1 MSDARP
7 FTSGRDQVISYPVTA
22 AGIRTRVVESTGG
35 VTPLV
40 CLHGAGSRADR
51 FVPTIPGLV
60 AAGYRVFAIDFPGHG
75 LADKGAGPDYTAAGL
90 AAFIS
95 GVLDELG
102 LSGVTVAGT
111 SLGAHVAAHLA
122 LDRPDL
128 VDSVVLIGAIGL
140 APLPDENMVPREVL
154 ADASDAGVR
163 RKLDLLVADPAMV
176 TDAWVREESMINSS
190 LGARESLTAVADFL
204 LGPCNDDLVVDAL
217 NEARLTDRVLLVWG
231 EDDRWTPLAMGRAAH
246 EALPGS
252 TLEVMQGCG
261 HAPYF
266 EDPDR
271 FAEIMTGWRRRR
283 PV

>member
-22 AGIRTRVVESTGG
+22 AGIRTRVVESVGG
-35 VTPLV
+35 VAPLV

-51 FVPTIPGLV
+51 FVPAVPGLV
-60 AAGYRVFAIDFPGHG
+60 DAGYHVFAIDSPGHG
-75 LADKGAGPDYTAAGL
+75 LADKGAGPDYTAAGF
-90 AAFIS
+90 AAFFS
-95 GVLDELG
+95 AVLDELG

-111 SLGAHVAAHLA
+111 SLGAHVAAHMA
-122 LDRPDL
+122 LTRPDL
-128 VDSVVLIGAIGL
+128 VSSVVLIGAIGL
-140 APLPDENMVPREVL
+140 APLPEENMTPREVL

-204 LGPCNDDLVVDAL
+204 LGPCNEDLVVDAL
-217 NEARLTDRVLLVWG
+217 ADAGLADRVLLVWG
-231 EDDRWTPLAMGRAAH
+231 EDDRWTPLSMGHAAH
-246 EALPGS
+246 AALPGS
-252 TLEVMQGCG
+252 RLEVMGGCG

-271 FAEIMTGWRRRR
+271 FAQIMAEWRRL

>member
-35 VTPLV
+35 GEPLV

-51 FVPTIPGLV
+51 FVPAIPSLV
-60 AAGYRVFAIDFPGHG
+60 AAGYRVFAVDFPGHG
-75 LADKGAGPDYTAAGL
+75 LADKGPGPDYTAAGF
-90 AAFIS
+90 AAFIA

-128 VDSVVLIGAIGL
+128 VSSLVLIGAIGL
-140 APLPDENMVPREVL
+140 APLPEENMVPREVL

-217 NEARLTDRVLLVWG
+217 QAAGLAERVLLVWG

-246 EALPGS
+246 AALPGS
-252 TLEVMQGCG
+252 DLAVMTGCG

-271 FAEIMTGWRRRR
+271 FAEIMTGRRRF
-283 PV
+283 PA

>member
-22 AGIRTRVVESTGG
+22 TGIRTRVVESTGG
-35 VTPLV
+35 VTPLI

-51 FVPTIPGLV
+51 FTPAIPGLV
-60 AAGYRVFAIDFPGHG
+60 AAGYRVFAVDFPGHG
-75 LADKGAGPDYTAAGL
+75 LADKGSGPDHTAAGF
-90 AAFIS
+90 AAFVA

-111 SLGAHVAAHLA
+111 SLGAHVAAHLL

-140 APLPDENMVPREVL
+140 APLPEENMVPREVL

-217 NEARLTDRVLLVWG
+217 NGASLTDRVLLVWG
-231 EDDRWTPLAMGRAAH
+231 EDDRWTPLSMGHAAH
-246 EALPGS
+246 AALPGS
-252 TLEVMQGCG
+252 TLAVMEGCG

-271 FAEIMTGWRRRR
+271 FAEIMTDWRRRR